1 MLPGSSNLGRVS
13 QTSLVPFI
21 LLLLTSKAMRSFGI
35 FLIYDLLKFVH
46 LVIFVFIIK
55 AGSTGL
61 LVVTQKP
68 FTSGKRITKHQWM
81 RIIRHALGATLITL
95 LWLFGLTLC
104 GPLRGVLLFE
114 HSDVVVGGFVAV
126 VFTSRG
132 VSPARTR
139 AAVMFFIAI
148 LSLLLFDV
156 DLQPTGEEHPE
167 GPHKSALTHLFYQAV
182 SWLGV
187 SDHKGGVLLL
197 VLTLLLSV
205 AFKNTSRKLSVDVG
219 GSKRL
224 HALSTFVSS
233 LMLFP
238 WAMIH
243 LFIHEQGPTAWWPLI
258 LPLASIVLIVFVL
271 DFYVESV
278 CSSRLESYR
287 TARYSTYALLLS
299 AVGFSF
305 VWGSSSQVQGDF
317 QITEHAI
324 TGGVILATALFL
336 LATRILGQPAER
348 QGSAGSFVG
357 YTRAGRPLY
366 NITGDALQKT
376 SQSLVALSKNILRQI
391 LEEYDSRQIFYF
403 LCINMAFTFVELI
416 YGVWTNSLGLISD
429 GFHMMFDCTALVF
442 GLTAAVMSHWKA
454 TRIFSYG
461 YGRVE
466 VLSGF
471 VNGLFLVV
479 IGYLSSSL
487 QWDDCWT
494 HQKLIPTGYCSHATV
509 TMQRLPCNGY
519 HAMVTLAH
527 STMDTHMDCQI
538 ATAMEPVNRNMAT
551 ATEEAMLMEEGAT
564 GMRRGPC
571 SWRRGPRPRRGPCSW
586 RRGHGHGGG
595 GHASEGGKA
604 KNRNMQG
611 VYLHVLADTMGS
623 VGVII
628 SSLLIDQFGI
638 LIADPICSVFIS
650 VMILLSVVPLLKD
663 TASIL
668 LQRTPPEVEPC
679 LSEGFAMV
687 HSLDGC
693 YPIGDHISGRTPVQP
708 SLARFTCNSTQMP
721 TNREFPN

>member
-1 MLPGSSNLGRVS
+1 
-13 QTSLVPFI
+13 
-21 LLLLTSKAMRSFGI
+21 
-35 FLIYDLLKFVH
+35 
-46 LVIFVFIIK
+46 
-55 AGSTGL
+55 
-61 LVVTQKP
+61 
-68 FTSGKRITKHQWM
+68 M

-243 LFIHEQGPTAWWPLI
+243 LFIHEQGPSAWWPLI

-317 QITEHAI
+317 QTTEHAI

-376 SQSLVALSKNILRQI
+376 SQSLMALSKNILRQI

-479 IGYLSSSL
+479 IGVFVFIAAVGRLLDPPEINTDRLLTVSIGGLLVNLVGIVAFSGSQHHGHSHGLSNSHSHG
-487 QWDDCWT
+487 T
-494 HQKLIPTGYCSHATV
+494 SKQKHGHGHGGGHAHGGGGHGHGGGHAHGGGGHGHGGGSHAH
-509 TMQRLPCNGY
+509 G
-519 HAMVTLAH
+519 
-527 STMDTHMDCQI
+527 
-538 ATAMEPVNRNMAT
+538 
-551 ATEEAMLMEEGAT
+551 G
-564 GMRRGPC
+564 G
-571 SWRRGPRPRRGPCSW
+571 
-586 RRGHGHGGG
+586 GHGHGGG

-687 HSLDGC
+687 HSLDGVLS
-693 YPIGDHISGRTPVQP
+693 YRRPHFWTHAGSTLAGTVHLQLHPNANEQRISQQVTAIFKDLGVTNFTVQAEKEAYFQHMAGLSENFEELVHISNNLNSLKTPTSEAFDIKAV
-708 SLARFTCNSTQMP
+708 
-721 TNREFPN
+721 